1 MGTVW
6 GPLDEPEVR
15 APDTGAPSFFTC
27 ARAVLARCGLVPY
40 LVLATAAGLSFGG
53 AMLVLPVFAGMAL
66 LAVLF
71 MRVGVM
77 ERALE
82 PLPLGLLLA
91 IGAAPFAAFELVDF
105 ALSVAGLEAP
115 GAPLLSSAIAGWVAL
130 PLLSVPGHL
139 VIGGEGLSHGLGR
152 ALAGADERRMRYGTV
167 AVALTGLA
175 FGALLVAPHAA
186 LASDFNVL
194 MVSASLWQG
203 SRISFEFAPL
213 ILAALPV
220 ALVVPALSVILAEHD
235 DALLSR
241 PVGGAARSP
250 LVMTVPLLVAIGL
263 SIAALA
269 HVPACP
275 TERLAGR
282 SAIPS
287 LPRGVTVSVPSAWVP
302 VTLTNDRAYEV
313 RSATRTYTV
322 RGPRGGRTVG
332 TIAGAKGRTGLVF
345 SGEHLTVVWID
356 AEGNRV
362 DGDDVISRILSRVDG
377 IDAALFAALL
387 LGALLIHL
395 LRPGRLHRLTRPSRV
410 LVPGT
415 LTVDP
420 DAVPS
425 QRGAR
430 TYLNGTGLFVADDG
444 GAVLSLDEHTLLLGL
459 TTLPEDGTKVTLATP
474 TRPPSLALRAGTM
487 PIPKDAVLV
496 GDREPVDAV
505 LSTAMQRSAALPL
518 LLMSALATALCV
530 HLVFALG

>member
-6 GPLDEPEVR
+6 GPLDEPNER
-15 APDTGAPSFFTC
+15 GPETGAPSFFMC
-27 ARAVLARCGLVPY
+27 ARAVLARCGVLTY
-40 LVLATAAGLSFGG
+40 LFLAAAAGVSFGG
-53 AMLVLPVFAGMAL
+53 AFLLVPVFVGLAL
-66 LAVLF
+66 VAVLF
-71 MRVGVM
+71 MRLGVM

-91 IGAAPFAAFELVDF
+91 IGAAPFAAYALVDF
-105 ALSVAGLEAP
+105 ALGFVELNAP
-115 GAPLLSSAIAGWVAL
+115 GAPLLAGAVAGWVAL

-139 VIGGEGLSHGLGR
+139 VIGGEGPRHALGR
-152 ALAGADERRMRYGTV
+152 ALAGADERRTRYGTV

-175 FGALLVAPHAA
+175 YGALLVAPHAA
-186 LASDFNVL
+186 LAPEFGRMLSRSN
-194 MVSASLWQG
+194 SLAVA
-203 SRISFEFAPL
+203 FPL

-220 ALVVPALSVILAEHD
+220 TLLVPALSVILAEHD
-235 DALLSR
+235 NALLSR

-269 HVPACP
+269 HVPAFP
-275 TERLAGR
+275 ADQLEGR
-282 SAIPS
+282 ATIDPPFAP
-287 LPRGVTVSVPSAWVP
+287 LPIGVTVGVPWAWVP
-302 VTLTNDRAYEV
+302 LTRRSDTTFEV

-322 RGPRGGRTVG
+322 RGPRGARSAGTV
-332 TIAGAKGRTGLVF
+332 AGALGRTGLVF

-356 AEGNRV
+356 AKGNRV
-362 DGDDVISRILSRVDG
+362 DDDVVSRIRSRLDG

-415 LTVDP
+415 LTLDP
-420 DAVPS
+420 NAVPS

-444 GAVLSLDEHTLLLGL
+444 GAVLSLDERTLLLGL
-459 TTLPEDGTKVTLATP
+459 TALPEDGTKVTLATP
-474 TRPPSLALRAGTM
+474 SRPPSLALRSGTV

-496 GDREPVDAV
+496 GDREPADAV
-505 LSTAMQRSAALPL
+505 LSTAMQRSAAVPL